1 MTTMFEGSGAG
12 SAMLRAAPFILGAA
26 ACYTITMMLMKV
38 WGHWPLALMI
48 GALAVASI
56 GALWFDI
63 LALREERLGMVY
75 VSILLVEAVMIAAAS
90 VWLFGESFSAREGLG
105 VALMVGGAALAW
117 S

>member
-1 MTTMFEGSGAG
+1 MTMLEGTGAG

-26 ACYTITMMLMKV
+26 ACYTITMILMKM
-38 WGHWPLALMI
+38 WGHWPLALMV
-48 GALAVASI
+48 GALALASV

-75 VSILLVEAVMIAAAS
+75 VSILLVEAVMIAVAS
-90 VWLFGESFSAREGLG
+90 VLLFNEGFSAREGLG
-105 VALMVGGAALAW
+105 MALMIGGAALAW